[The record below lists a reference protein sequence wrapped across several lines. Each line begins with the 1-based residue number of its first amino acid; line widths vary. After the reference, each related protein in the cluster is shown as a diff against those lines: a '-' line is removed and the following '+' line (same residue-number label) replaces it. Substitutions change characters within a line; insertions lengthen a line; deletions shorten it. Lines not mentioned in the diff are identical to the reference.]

1 MDIARALAT
10 IAVVVI
16 HISAPP
22 LGSLTG
28 SGWVGAFY
36 IALNTWARFAV
47 PTFVVLSGAGLS
59 LSERSSEGYFRFLWS
74 RLSKIVPIYLTWTV
88 IYTILDSGHGYLGL
102 SHSFTIERL
111 IANALTG
118 RACYHLYFVPLIVMQ
133 YMLFPVLRN
142 IMKTNTG
149 IIACFAI
156 TFAALYVNSYI
167 GYPHG
172 LRFLAFAG
180 NPLNW
185 LFYMAFGVWL
195 AKPEVIESLTSSA
208 KRHAS
213 AISYALFAI
222 IMIGLSIWITKSG
235 KSIDSALALTGLLM
249 MPYTILFFIWVYK
262 QEWSDRSMAVL
273 KWISRNS
280 FAIYL
285 SHPLILTMFW
295 YLAYGNHIKNY
306 GPDYGLT
313 GFAAALAGASL
324 LALIGTKT
332 KGIIIA
338 KPRKGEN
345 QKRD

>member
-22 LGSLTG
+22 LGSLKN

-47 PTFVVLSGAGLS
+47 PTFVILSGAGLS
-59 LSERSSEGYFRFLWS
+59 LSDKAKEGYFRFLWS
-74 RLSKIVPIYLTWTV
+74 RLSKIVPIYLVWTM
-88 IYTILDSGHGYLGL
+88 IYTALDSGRGYLDL
-102 SHSFTIERL
+102 SHSFTITKL
-111 IANALTG
+111 LQNALTG

-133 YMLFPVLRN
+133 YMLFPLLKNV
-142 IMKTNTG
+142 MKTNAG

-156 TFAALYVNSYI
+156 TFAALCVNSYI
-167 GYPHG
+167 GYPHD
-172 LRFLAFAG
+172 LRFMAFAG

-195 AKPEVIESLTSSA
+195 AKPEIIDSLTSSA

-213 AISYALFAI
+213 AIACALCAI
-222 IMIGLSIWITKSG
+222 TMIGLSIWITNTG
-235 KSIDSALALTGLLM
+235 RSIDSALALTGLLM
-249 MPYTILFFIWVYK
+249 MPYTVLFFIWVYK
-262 QEWSDRSMAVL
+262 QKWSDRSLAAL

-295 YLAYGNHIKNY
+295 YLAYGNHTRIY
-306 GPDYGLT
+306 GIDYGLT
-313 GFAAALAGASL
+313 GFAVALSGASL
-324 LALIGTKT
+324 LALVGIKTRGLFITK
-332 KGIIIA
+332 A
-338 KPRKGEN
+338 RK
-345 QKRD
+345 